1 MTDENDNSP
10 QFQFPAPYKMS
21 VQEDAPLGTGVGQ
34 LVAFDGDDGMNAQFE
49 YSITHAN
56 IGEWYFFNILKL
68 SSLSTLTVIG
78 FLSQRSRV
86 KDDISQCRLRD
97 TAGHAEWR
105 REGQ

>member
-56 IGEWYFFNILKL
+56 IGEWNFSSFVLCISRPSLLTPL
-68 SSLSTLTVIG
+68 S
-78 FLSQRSRV
+78 FSQV
-86 KDDISQCRLRD
+86 Q
-97 TAGHAEWR
+97 G
-105 REGQ
+105 

>member
-1 MTDENDNSP
+1 MFSFNKVVVHVTDENDNSP

-56 IGEWYFFNILKL
+56 IGEWNFFNILKKKFLLDPHCYRL
-68 SSLSTLTVIG
+68 S
-78 FLSQRSRV
+78 FSQV
-86 KDDISQCRLRD
+86 Q
-97 TAGHAEWR
+97 G
-105 REGQ
+105 